1 MQWHLRVRRF
11 VCTNPACSQ
20 AIFCERLPG
29 VAPYQRWT
37 RQAQQAMVCWTL
49 VTSASDAA
57 RQLQTTGF
65 PVSRQTLNRWIL
77 AMPLPDPPAP
87 RVIGLDE
94 WARRKGQ
101 RYATIVVDHERGTIL
116 DILPDTRAETV
127 AAWLRAHPTVA
138 IVTRDRAVAFAHAIA
153 EGVPQAQPVADRFH
167 LFRNLADA
175 VERFFQRHPEPL
187 PPSEPLAAPEA
198 PTETPN
204 PSRSQAR
211 WAAIHARLA
220 QGDNLSAIA
229 RALNL
234 DRHTVRKYARMP
246 ACWR

>member
-1 MQWHLRVRRF
+1 
-11 VCTNPACSQ
+11 
-20 AIFCERLPG
+20 
-29 VAPYQRWT
+29 
-37 RQAQQAMVCWTL
+37 MVCWTL

-77 AMPLPDPPAP
+77 AMPRPDPPAP

-175 VERFFQRHPEPL
+175 VERFFPRHPEPL

-198 PTETPN
+198 PTDF
-204 PSRSQAR
+204 
-211 WAAIHARLA
+211 LA
-220 QGDNLSAIA
+220 
-229 RALNL
+229 
-234 DRHTVRKYARMP
+234 P
-246 ACWR
+246 